1 MKKIKYTAIL
11 FITLFSLSNCNK
23 KLDVVPQQNITPD
36 QITTADDV
44 KALLFGEYSL
54 MQNANGFGE
63 RLIFIPDLL
72 ADEKQVDFVGTFT
85 NYKDF
90 FTKTQDKQN
99 SIPAGIWSNMYLVLN
114 LSNTVLSKI
123 SLIDPS
129 EQDEITGEAEFMR
142 GVALFELVKL
152 FGLPYSAGNIST
164 NPGVPI
170 ILDPPKYVY
179 DPANA
184 LVSRAS
190 VGDVY
195 VQVLKD
201 LQDAANKL
209 PTSQDD
215 NRADQYAAKA
225 FLSQVYM
232 QMGDYVNA
240 ATMANDVISS
250 GKYNLVSTFNQAFN
264 NVSNSQEDVFAIQQS
279 AQSNAGTS
287 DNGLTTFYSPAPQGR
302 GDAQVDAG
310 YKTFFEN
317 GDFRKTYTQSGSSI
331 GGFSGKYTLK
341 WADFYK
347 AVPVIRLA
355 EMYLTRG
362 EANLRKGGAPIG
374 GIAPLD
380 DINKVRQRSGA
391 TPLLGVTGNDFVEER
406 MRELGFEGD
415 RLWTLKRLQMDVS
428 GLLYT
433 DNKLVLPIP
442 QREIEVNSN
451 LVQNPGY

>member
-11 FITLFSLSNCNK
+11 FIAMFVLSNCNK
-23 KLDVVPQQNITPD
+23 KLDVTPQQNITPD
-36 QITTADDV
+36 QITTSDDV

-85 NYKDF
+85 NYKDIYN
-90 FTKTQDKQN
+90 KTQDKQN
-99 SIPAGIWSNMYLVLN
+99 SIPEGIWENMYLILN
-114 LSNTVLSKI
+114 LSNTVLNKI
-123 SLIDPS
+123 NLVDPS
-129 EQDEITGEAEFMR
+129 EQDEITGEAEFFR
-142 GVALFELVKL
+142 GVALFEMVQL
-152 FGLPYSAGNIST
+152 FGLPYSAGNTST

-170 ILDPPKYVY
+170 VLDPPKYVY
-179 DPANA
+179 DPSNA

-190 VGDVY
+190 VADVY
-195 VQVLKD
+195 MQVLKD
-201 LQDAANKL
+201 LNDAVAKL
-209 PTSQDD
+209 PTSQPD

-225 FLSQVYM
+225 FLARVYM
-232 QMGDYVNA
+232 QMGDYANA

-250 GKYNLVSTFNQAFN
+250 GKYSLVSTYNQAFN
-264 NVSNSQEDVFAIQQS
+264 NVSNSQEDIFAIQQT

-287 DNGLTTFYSPAPQGR
+287 NNGLTTFYSPTPQGR
-302 GDAQVDAG
+302 GDAQVNAG
-310 YKTFFEN
+310 YKSFFEN

-331 GGFSGKYTLK
+331 GGFSGKYTMK

-347 AVPVIRLA
+347 AIPVIRLA

-374 GIAPLD
+374 GVDPLD
-380 DINKVRQRSGA
+380 DINIIRLRSGA
-391 TPLLGVTGNDFVEER
+391 TSLGSVSGDDFVDER

-415 RLWTLKRLQMDVS
+415 RLWTLKRLQKDVS
-428 GLLYT
+428 GLPYT

-442 QREIEVNSN
+442 QREMEVNSN

>member
-1 MKKIKYTAIL
+1 MKKIKYTAVL
-11 FITLFSLSNCNK
+11 FVTMFALSNCNK
-23 KLDVVPQQNITPD
+23 KLDVIPQQNITPD

-63 RLIFIPDLL
+63 QLIFIPDLL
-72 ADEKQVDFVGTFT
+72 ANENQVDFVGTFT
-85 NYKDF
+85 NYKDISN
-90 FTKTQDKQN
+90 KTQTKQN

-114 LSNTVLSKI
+114 LSNTVLGKI
-123 SLIDPS
+123 NLIDAS

-152 FGLPYSAGNIST
+152 FGLPYSAGNTAS

-170 ILDPPKYVY
+170 VLDPPKYVY
-179 DPANA
+179 DPSNA

-190 VGDVY
+190 VADVY
-195 VQVLKD
+195 AQVLKD
-201 LQDAANKL
+201 LTDAAAKL

-225 FLSQVYM
+225 FLSRVYL
-232 QMGDYVNA
+232 QMGDYANA

-250 GKYNLVSTFNQAFN
+250 GKYNLVSTYNQAFN
-264 NVSNSQEDVFAIQQS
+264 NVSNSQEDVFSIQQT

-287 DNGLTTFYSPAPQGR
+287 NNGLTTFYSPTPQGR
-302 GDAQVDAG
+302 GDAQVDPN
-310 YKTFFEN
+310 YKSFFGT
-317 GDFRKTYTQSGSSI
+317 GDFRKTFTQSGSSI
-331 GGFSGKYTLK
+331 GGLSGMYTLK

-347 AVPVIRLA
+347 SIPVIRLA

-362 EANLRKGGAPIG
+362 EANLRNGGAPIG
-374 GIAPLD
+374 GVDPLD
-380 DINKVRQRSGA
+380 DINTVRLRSGA
-391 TPLLGVTGNDFVEER
+391 TALGSVTGDDFVAER

-428 GLLYT
+428 GLPYT
-433 DNKLVLPIP
+433 DNTLVLPIP
-442 QREIEVNSN
+442 QREVEVNSN

>member
-1 MKKIKYTAIL
+1 MKKIKNTAIL
-11 FITLFSLSNCNK
+11 FIAMLALSNCNK
-23 KLDVVPQQNITPD
+23 KLDVIPQQNITPD

-54 MQNANGFGE
+54 MQNASGFGE
-63 RLIFIPDLL
+63 QLIFIPDLL

-85 NYKDF
+85 NYKDIYN
-90 FTKTQDKQN
+90 KTQDKQN
-99 SIPAGIWSNMYLVLN
+99 SIAEGIWSNMYLVLN
-114 LSNTVLSKI
+114 LTNTVLNKI
-123 SLIDPS
+123 NLVDPS

-142 GVALFELVKL
+142 GVALFELVQ
-152 FGLPYSAGNIST
+152 FYGLPYSAGNT
-164 NPGVPI
+164 AANPGVPI
-170 ILDPPKYVY
+170 VLDPPKYVY
-179 DPANA
+179 DPTNV
-184 LVSRAS
+184 LVSRAT

-195 VQVLKD
+195 AQVLKD
-201 LQDAANKL
+201 LKDAADKL
-209 PTSQDD
+209 PASQDD

-225 FLSQVYM
+225 FLSRVYL
-232 QMGDYVNA
+232 QMGDYANA

-250 GKYNLVSTFNQAFN
+250 GKYNLVSTYNQAFN
-264 NVSNSQEDVFAIQQS
+264 NVSNSQEDVFAIQQT

-287 DNGLTTFYSPAPQGR
+287 NNGLTTFYSPTPQGR
-302 GDAQVDAG
+302 GDAQVDPN
-310 YKTFFEN
+310 YKSFFGN
-317 GDFRKTYTQSGSSI
+317 GDFRKTFTQSGSNI

-347 AVPVIRLA
+347 AIPVIRLA

-374 GIAPLD
+374 GVNPLD
-380 DINKVRQRSGA
+380 DINTVRLRSGA
-391 TPLLGVTGNDFVEER
+391 TSFGSVSGNDFVDER

-428 GLLYT
+428 GLAYT